1 MAGKA
6 TQRRRKN
13 TVLVDLI
20 GAAIGSSA
28 MVPNWRARSEKYI
41 EESDDAFRQIV
52 AMAFAMKAD

>member
-1 MAGKA
+1 
-6 TQRRRKN
+6 
-13 TVLVDLI
+13 LIDLI